1 MVSDLAT
8 PEDTQR
14 SLTRRV
20 GYSATNY
27 AGSDGTMRHLLRE
40 P

>member
-1 MVSDLAT
+1 MVSELAT

-14 SLTRRV
+14 SLTKIV
-20 GYSATNY
+20 GYSTTNY
-27 AGSDGTMRHLLRE
+27 AGSDGPMRHLLRE